1 MFVYKRSGSGFES
14 SCSHSTFCNIYEK
27 SGIKNVALR
36 RKITIIQCSGVKRLF
51 EYDFHDWKVTQ
62 VFLKGKLLGKNF
74 KFYNIIDMSNDIRSK
89 FPSFYQDI
97 LIKWINNFNQNQL
110 FHP

>member
-1 MFVYKRSGSGFES
+1 M
-14 SCSHSTFCNIYEK
+14 
-27 SGIKNVALR
+27 
-36 RKITIIQCSGVKRLF
+36 QCSRVKRLF

-74 KFYNIIDMSNDIRSK
+74 KFYNIIDMSNDIRPK